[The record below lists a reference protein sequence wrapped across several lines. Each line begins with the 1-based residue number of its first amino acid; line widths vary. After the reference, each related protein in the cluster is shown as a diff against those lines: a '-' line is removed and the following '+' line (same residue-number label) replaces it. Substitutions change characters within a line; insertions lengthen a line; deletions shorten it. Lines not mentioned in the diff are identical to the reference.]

1 MRAVI
6 LAGGKGTRLAPFT
19 NSIPKPLVPIGEY
32 PILEIILRQLKFYGI
47 THVTLALG
55 HMATYLRSFFG
66 DGKQFGINIDYVV
79 EKKPLGTAGAL
90 SLIKAP
96 RESFFVLNGD
106 LFTALN
112 FKAMWRFHQK
122 TKADATVGLYRRTE
136 KIELGVIG
144 VDRSNRVTEYIEKPT
159 FSSYISMGV
168 YILKPSVIKYVPKN
182 KFYDLPT
189 LITDLLADK
198 AAVYGYKN
206 KNFWLDIGRP
216 DDYQVAKDLFE
227 KNKRKFLKPL

>member
-32 PILEIILRQLKFYGI
+32 PILEIILRQLKYYGI

-66 DGKQFGINIDYVV
+66 DGKQFGIYIDYVI

-90 SLIKAP
+90 SLISRP
-96 RESFFVLNGD
+96 RDSFFVLNGD
-106 LFTALN
+106 LFTTLN
-112 FKAMWRFHQK
+112 FKAMLRFHQK
-122 TKADATVGLYRRTE
+122 TKAEATVGLYRRTE
-136 KIELGVIG
+136 KIQLGVIG
-144 VDRSNRVTEYIEKPT
+144 VDKASRVTEYIEKPT
-159 FSSYISMGV
+159 FSSFISMGV
-168 YILKPSVIKYVPKN
+168 YVFEPSVIKHIPKN

-189 LITDLLADK
+189 LITDLLEEN

-206 KNFWLDIGRP
+206 KEFWLDIGRP
-216 DDYQVAKDLFE
+216 DDYQKAKDLF
-227 KNKRKFLKPL
+227 KRNKKKFLKPL